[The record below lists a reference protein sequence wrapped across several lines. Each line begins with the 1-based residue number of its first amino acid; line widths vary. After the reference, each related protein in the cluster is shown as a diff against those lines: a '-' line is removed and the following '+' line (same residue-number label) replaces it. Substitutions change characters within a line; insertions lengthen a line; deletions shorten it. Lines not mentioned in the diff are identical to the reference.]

1 MPYLVCREER
11 SSTNTPQVDNSQG
24 VHISPQDAEKLLCLQ
39 HRQSNTNGAYLTD
52 NQLTSKDRLYLIA
65 GLIGEYQQLCHDD
78 SQPDDLTP
86 EQHHAELVN
95 YTDEELIID
104 ADLHDSP
111 YESCEEFYL
120 THASYCPEQY
130 FVD

>member
-1 MPYLVCREER
+1 MTDEQIDALIER
-11 SSTNTPQVDNSQG
+11 QIDES
-24 VHISPQDAEKLLCLQ
+24 ISEMD
-39 HRQSNTNGAYLTD
+39 STD
-52 NQLTSKDRLYLIA
+52 NLLNSKDRLYLIA